1 MPALTMPNIGEGVTE
16 GTVTKWLKAEGDSV
30 AMDEPVVEVE
40 TDKAIVEI
48 PSPFAGVLTRIIVA
62 EGQTVPIGEPLAE
75 FDGSGGKSEAH
86 TPQQV
91 AAAASASA
99 PGSSVP
105 AAASRTTA
113 DAHNGNAP
121 PGEFRR
127 TRGYSPVVLKLAS
140 EHNID
145 LSLVQGTGIDGR
157 VTKQDVLRYIENPS
171 MYTVPPPSGAG
182 VVGAERRAASTPS
195 PAATAAPAHAPA
207 PAPASGGEL
216 VPLSATRRTIAA
228 HMTQSHQSIPV
239 AWMMVEADVTALVQM
254 RERAKQAFEQ
264 REGVKLTFLPFFIEA
279 LAAALRE
286 HPLLNA
292 TYEEGGLRMHDQVHI
307 GVAVATDSGL
317 LVPVLRNAADLSLAG
332 IAREVA
338 QLAEKAQA
346 RKLTVDEMRG
356 ATCTIDNTGAFGSII
371 SKPIV
376 PTGQVAIVTTEM
388 IRRELRPSGADAF
401 GVRSVINLCISFDH
415 RAIDGADAGRFM
427 QSLRQRVEAPRE
439 P

>member
-30 AMDEPVVEVE
+30 ALDEPVVEVE

-48 PSPFAGVLTRIIVA
+48 PSPFAGVLTRIIVP
-62 EGQTVPIGEPLAE
+62 EGTAVPIGEPLAE
-75 FDGSGGKSEAH
+75 FDGSGATPREAATAAATAPAAQASTSRAASDARGTGAGGNGH
-86 TPQQV
+86 TP
-91 AAAASASA
+91 A
-99 PGSSVP
+99 
-105 AAASRTTA
+105 
-113 DAHNGNAP
+113 
-121 PGEFRR
+121 GEFRR
-127 TRGYSPVVLKLAS
+127 TRGYSPVVLKLAA

-145 LSLVQGTGIDGR
+145 LALVQGTGIEGR
-157 VTKQDVLRYIENPS
+157 VTKQDVLRYIDNPS
-171 MYTVPPPSGAG
+171 MYTVPPPSTAG
-182 VVGAERRAASTPS
+182 VVGAERPQRAAPT
-195 PAATAAPAHAPA
+195 AATAAPAPGAA
-207 PAPASGGEL
+207 DGDV

-228 HMTQSHQSIPV
+228 HMLRSHQSIPV

-264 REGVKLTFLPFFIEA
+264 REGVRLTFLPFFIEA

-292 TYEEGGLRMHDQVHI
+292 TYEDAGLRMHDQAHI

-317 LVPVLRNAADLSLAG
+317 LVPVLRNAGDLSLAG

-338 QLAEKAQA
+338 RLAGKAQA
-346 RKLTVDEMRG
+346 RKLTIEEMRG
-356 ATCTIDNTGAFGSII
+356 ATCTIDNTGAFGSVI

-376 PTGQVAIVTTEM
+376 PVGQVAIVTTEL
-388 IRRELRPSGADAF
+388 IRRELRPGGDDAF

-415 RAIDGADAGRFM
+415 RAVDGADAGRFM
-427 QSLRQRVEAPRE
+427 QALRQRVESPRE

>member
-16 GTVTKWLKAEGDSV
+16 GTVTKWLKAEGDTV

-40 TDKAIVEI
+40 TDKAVVEI
-48 PSPFAGVLTRIIVA
+48 PSPFAGVLTSIIVP
-62 EGQTVPIGEPLAE
+62 EGQTVLIGEPLAE
-75 FDGSGGKSEAH
+75 FDGEPRAVAPQPAVAPAEAAV
-86 TPQQV
+86 TP
-91 AAAASASA
+91 ASAHASPA
-99 PGSSVP
+99 PSSRVSTGAP
-105 AAASRTTA
+105 NG
-113 DAHNGNAP
+113 DALA
-121 PGEFRR
+121 GEFRR
-127 TRGYSPVVLKLAS
+127 TRGYSPVVLKLAA
-140 EHNID
+140 EHNVD
-145 LSLVQGTGIDGR
+145 LALVRGTGIEGR
-157 VTKQDVLRYIENPS
+157 VTKQDMLRYIDNPS

-182 VVGAERRAASTPS
+182 VVGAERQR
-195 PAATAAPAHAPA
+195 PAAPQPGAPARAVAAPA
-207 PAPASGGEL
+207 SDGEL

-228 HMTQSHQSIPV
+228 HMLQSHQSIPV
-239 AWMMVEADVTALVQM
+239 AWMVVEADATALVQM
-254 RERAKQAFEQ
+254 RERAKQAFER
-264 REGVKLTFLPFFIEA
+264 REGVRLTFLPFFIEA

-292 TYEEGGLRMHDQVHI
+292 TYEDGGLRMHEQAHI

-317 LVPVLRNAADLSLAG
+317 LVPVLRDAADLSLAG
-332 IAREVA
+332 IARETA
-338 QLAEKAQA
+338 RLAEKAQA

-388 IRRELRPSGADAF
+388 IRRELRPTRDDSF
-401 GVRSVINLCISFDH
+401 GVRSVVNLCISFDH

-427 QSLRQRVEAPRE
+427 QTLRQRVESPRE